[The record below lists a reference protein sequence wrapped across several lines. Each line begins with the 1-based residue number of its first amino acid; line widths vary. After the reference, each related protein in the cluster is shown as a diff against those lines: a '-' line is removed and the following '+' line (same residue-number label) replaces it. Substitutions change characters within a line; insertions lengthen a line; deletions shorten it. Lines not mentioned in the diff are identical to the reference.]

1 MTRRAKQKTLTPEV
15 REACIVFIEG
25 VLLNQMKG
33 MLRAQD
39 VEERYVGLRDRIR
52 EATEQEIE
60 ALARKA
66 AEYYVSHSNPGP
78 LSKEE
83 VDRLKK
89 AAFDHALAP

>member
-1 MTRRAKQKTLTPEV
+1 MKRRAKRKTLTPEV
-15 REACIVFIEG
+15 HEACIVFIEG

-39 VEERYVGLRDRIR
+39 VEERYVALRDRIR
-52 EATEQEIE
+52 EATEHEIE

-78 LSKEE
+78 QSKEE

-89 AAFDHALAP
+89 AAFDHALTP